1 MSTLHISGNKKFKG
15 PWFIGF
21 KELEE
26 LDEVFEFIVQK
37 IDNSAYNEFEDFAK
51 DEIQKG
57 LYKNLDDRINHEVE
71 YYKNQKTKNVVLSS
85 PDNKELIDDSIKNI
99 LKDSKLI
106 DFSPIS
112 LSFKV
117 EHKYSN
123 KFLFSI
129 NKSTESLSYSIECYN
144 HSCKEE
150 IKYEIEKWIN
160 KYKPN
165 LFMKL
170 WNQLSIVLFILSLFT
185 IFVSYNNIVDIEYP
199 NFKLNYKNEINELL
213 KHGVNKENETKS
225 IELILKYITDYQ
237 PEKVVGIET
246 YNKTAI
252 VIMCISIFVFLI
264 STFSPKTTLGI
275 GRFQRHLV
283 WYNLYSK
290 FVLVTLPSV
299 IIIPILVDWII
310 KVLHN

>member
-1 MSTLHISGNKKFKG
+1 
-15 PWFIGF
+15 
-21 KELEE
+21 
-26 LDEVFEFIVQK
+26 
-37 IDNSAYNEFEDFAK
+37 
-51 DEIQKG
+51 
-57 LYKNLDDRINHEVE
+57 
-71 YYKNQKTKNVVLSS
+71 
-85 PDNKELIDDSIKNI
+85 
-99 LKDSKLI
+99 
-106 DFSPIS
+106 
-112 LSFKV
+112 
-117 EHKYSN
+117 
-123 KFLFSI
+123 
-129 NKSTESLSYSIECYN
+129 
-144 HSCKEE
+144 
-150 IKYEIEKWIN
+150 
-160 KYKPN
+160 
-165 LFMKL
+165 MKL